1 MGKQLYKK
9 VIKVTQKKK
18 FLKKKKKIS
27 SFKLQRGLH
36 FFVVE
41 NEVRRALVASLEK

>member
-18 FLKKKKKIS
+18 FLKKKKIS

-41 NEVRRALVASLEK
+41 TEVRRTLVASLEK